1 VKRATLS
8 RRLLAGAAGL
18 AIGLGGILAVAA
30 PAQATGQSFSDVK
43 FEDNC
48 DGTFV
53 TLKSGSVLEEYE
65 WTIEQQY
72 GDFLLNVELKK
83 GEKKTVFV
91 PKDVGE
97 FQVDFKYS
105 PRDWPPKWP
114 RKHVWKEP
122 RICKIVQDPTVTQP
136 TCEDPIGE
144 IMIPEAPENV
154 DNPLQYRLDGVDVD
168 RGSTHEVGPGTY
180 VVTAHLVDPYDPYK
194 DKLIKT
200 WTIEIVEPD
209 CPEETPPPDDGG
221 GGGELPK
228 TGVQTVLLGAG
239 ALLLLALGGGLY
251 VVTRRRRITFTA

>member
-18 AIGLGGILAVAA
+18 AIGLGGVLAVAA
-30 PAQATGQSFSDVK
+30 PAQATGLSDVK
-43 FEDNC
+43 FHDDC
-48 DGTFV
+48 DGTWV
-53 TLKSGSVLEEYE
+53 TVKSGDFLHKYE
-65 WTIEQQY
+65 WTIKQTY
-72 GDFLLNVELKK
+72 GDFELAFELKK
-83 GEKKTVFV
+83 GEDKTVFV

-97 FQVDFKYS
+97 FKVDFKDS
-105 PRDWPPKWP
+105 PDRDWP
-114 RKHVWKEP
+114 RKHEWEEP

-136 TCEDPIGE
+136 TCEDPTGE

-180 VVTAHLVDPYDPYK
+180 VVTAHLVDDYK
-194 DKLIKT
+194 DKLLKT

-228 TGVQTVLLGAG
+228 TGVQTALLGAG

>member
-30 PAQATGQSFSDVK
+30 PAQATGQSLSDVK

-53 TLKSGSVLEEYE
+53 TLKSGSVLEKYE

-72 GDFLLNVELKK
+72 GDFLLDVELKK

-97 FQVDFKYS
+97 FKVDFAHS
-105 PRDWPPKWP
+105 PHGWPK
-114 RKHVWKEP
+114 KHEWKEP

-136 TCEDPIGE
+136 TCEDPTGE

-200 WTIEIVEPD
+200 WTIEIVAPED